1 MAQPLLELLWS
12 RWWFGFQGWC
22 PGCVLTSRQAASEL
36 EFLPTTVVAH
46 IQVVAAVSPAEA
58 GVLGVKT
65 RRPVDRPIMSPTAQ
79 KPDSPMI
86 TMLTSPQI
94 TLLTSIG
101 GQWRWG
107 WQRPTAS
114 RCSHWSCGHFELR
127 QCCDQNRNCGLDDV
141 GSPRWNCRPRIT

>member
-1 MAQPLLELLWS
+1 
-12 RWWFGFQGWC
+12 
-22 PGCVLTSRQAASEL
+22 LTSRQAASEL

-94 TLLTSIG
+94 TLLTYIG
-101 GQWRWG
+101 GQWR
-107 WQRPTAS
+107 
-114 RCSHWSCGHFELR
+114 
-127 QCCDQNRNCGLDDV
+127 
-141 GSPRWNCRPRIT
+141 